1 MNTYRNSQ
9 GVELTTP
16 CVIHAPGW
24 ELIQE
29 PAKDEAQAKEKP
41 ARKTRKSA
49 KE

>member
-24 ELIQE
+24 VLIQE
-29 PAKDEAQAKEKP
+29 PAKDEAQAEKKP
-41 ARKTRKSA
+41 DGKRKSE